1 MAVYMIA
8 YDLHEG
14 EDYDDLIKAIKALP
28 SRGHGIILARLG
40 SSSASKW
47 RSKSTT
53 H

>member
-28 SRGHGIILARLG
+28 S
-40 SSSASKW
+40 SSASKW
-47 RSKSTT
+47 RSKSTI